1 MASPVS
7 PPSDAEATR
16 AENLLRNTAMG
27 AAAERK
33 EEEGDRRR
41 GRPGCPAYEDGVL
54 VPGEAA
60 AVVVVAVP
68 EPAREE
74 EDCGRERLK
83 RHRVAMAGHVWIPDT
98 WGQEKLLKDWVDC
111 AAIDRTLVPNGLLSA
126 REALAEECRRANSSG
141 FPIESRCLS
150 A

>member
-54 VPGEAA
+54 VPGEVA
-60 AVVVVAVP
+60 AVVVVAAP

-83 RHRVAMAGHVWIPDT
+83 RHRVAMAGH
-98 WGQEKLLKDWVDC
+98 KLLKDWIDC